1 MDNFYE
7 DNHQLYFDS
16 TVGIDPSAFLE
27 PLAKLLP
34 PQATILDIGCG
45 SGRDLLWLS
54 RRGFRPTGFE
64 RSPSL
69 AKLARRHSNCPVLE
83 GDFNH
88 FNFSTLHFSALIF
101 VGSFVHVSPEA
112 LPAII
117 VSICQAL
124 NSGGMILI
132 TVKEGKGTSR
142 AADGRIFTLWSKQ
155 DIENV
160 FAATSL
166 DIVDFSRQ
174 ISKIRPDDIWL
185 GYVLRYHV
193 VAGTTKSR
201 WRSSLPSN

>member
-1 MDNFYE
+1 MDNYYE
-7 DNHQLYFDS
+7 DNHQHYYDY

-27 PLAKLLP
+27 PLARLLP

-45 SGRDLLWLS
+45 SGRDLLWLA

-64 RSPSL
+64 QSPSL
-69 AKLARRHSNCPVLE
+69 AKLARKHSNCPVLE

-88 FNFSTLHFSALIF
+88 FNFSRLNFSALIF
-101 VGSFVHVSPEA
+101 VGSLVHVSPKA

-117 VSICQAL
+117 VSTCQAL
-124 NSGGMILI
+124 NSEGMLLI

-142 AADGRIFTLWSKQ
+142 AADGRDFTLWSKQ

-166 DIVDFSRQ
+166 HIVDFSRQ
-174 ISKIRPDDIWL
+174 ISKIRPDDLWL
-185 GYVLRYHV
+185 GYVLRDQ
-193 VAGTTKSR
+193 VAA
-201 WRSSLPSN
+201 